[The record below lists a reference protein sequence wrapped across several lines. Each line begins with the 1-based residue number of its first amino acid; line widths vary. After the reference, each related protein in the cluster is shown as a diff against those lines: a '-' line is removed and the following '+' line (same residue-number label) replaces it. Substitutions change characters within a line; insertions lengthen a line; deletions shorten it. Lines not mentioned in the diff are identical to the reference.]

1 MKYFGIREKRIRNLF
16 FYWDKYC
23 YSSSRNSVSRL
34 CLSYPARYRKNT
46 ALHLRNV
53 TNINRQITHSTHAK
67 QDRSKDGGWSQQDD
81 DLAFTTTAWRRRS
94 RYDSNHC
101 STFPL
106 MPNLE
111 ICPGLH
117 ANAKIAIL
125 AKNRKNRKHRKSVAI
140 FAILTIFAKIAK
152 IAKNRKNRKN
162 SQKLEKTSPPK
173 VLRFLRF

>member
-1 MKYFGIREKRIRNLF
+1 MGFGLGYKKVGVYKHQEL
-16 FYWDKYC
+16 
-23 YSSSRNSVSRL
+23 
-34 CLSYPARYRKNT
+34 
-46 ALHLRNV
+46 
-53 TNINRQITHSTHAK
+53 Q
-67 QDRSKDGGWSQQDD
+67 
-81 DLAFTTTAWRRRS
+81 
-94 RYDSNHC
+94 
-101 STFPL
+101 FPL
-106 MPNLE
+106 WYAVDLGKESEHQVLNSSH
-111 ICPGLH
+111 IFVCPGLH